1 MSEYQKRLGSRLR
14 AIRQQQGL
22 TLQQVE
28 EISGGK
34 WKAVVVGSYERGDR
48 AVAWRNWRSCR
59 SSTTSR
65 SPSCC
70 PRRTSPAPRRRR
82 CTPAVMLDLRQLSRG
97 DLDPEL
103 RPVSRFAH
111 TIQLQRGDY
120 NGNVLTIRGED
131 LRALS
136 VIYGTDP
143 EDLVSRLED
152 EGILATAGVSGTLG
166 STVPASCAWGLDAA
180 ADREGPGAEVGVAGV
195 GVGADG
201 GGVVG
206 ADVEGHDGEA
216 LGQELAR

>member
-1 MSEYQKRLGSRLR
+1 VTEYQRRLGSRLR

-28 EISGGK
+28 ELSEGK

-48 AVAWRNWRSCR
+48 AVSVAKLAELGEFYNVPVSELLPKEELTQ
-59 SSTTSR
+59 SQ
-65 SPSCC
+65 
-70 PRRTSPAPRRRR
+70 
-82 CTPAVMLDLRQLSRG
+82 TPTLSGKVMLDLRRLSRS
-97 DLDPEL
+97 DLDPDL

-143 EDLVSRLED
+143 DDLVLRLED
-152 EGILATAGVSGTLG
+152 EGILA
-166 STVPASCAWGLDAA
+166 
-180 ADREGPGAEVGVAGV
+180 
-195 GVGADG
+195 
-201 GGVVG
+201 
-206 ADVEGHDGEA
+206 EA
-216 LGQELAR
+216 

>member
-1 MSEYQKRLGSRLR
+1 MTDYQKRLGARLR

-28 EISGGK
+28 ETSGGR

-48 AVAWRNWRSCR
+48 AVSVAKLAELSEFYNVPVGELLPKEDLGGIGGGGQQSK
-59 SSTTSR
+59 
-65 SPSCC
+65 
-70 PRRTSPAPRRRR
+70 
-82 CTPAVMLDLRQLSRG
+82 VMLDLRRLARA

-111 TIQLQRGDY
+111 TIQLQRGDF

-143 EDLVSRLED
+143 EDLVIRLED
-152 EGILATAGVSGTLG
+152 EGVLATT
-166 STVPASCAWGLDAA
+166 
-180 ADREGPGAEVGVAGV
+180 
-195 GVGADG
+195 
-201 GGVVG
+201 
-206 ADVEGHDGEA
+206 
-216 LGQELAR
+216 

>member
-1 MSEYQKRLGSRLR
+1 MATDYQKRLGSRLR

-28 EISGGK
+28 EVSGGR

-48 AVAWRNWRSCR
+48 AVSVAKLAELSEFYNVPVSELLPKEDMAAAGHANGRESK
-59 SSTTSR
+59 
-65 SPSCC
+65 
-70 PRRTSPAPRRRR
+70 
-82 CTPAVMLDLRQLSRG
+82 VMLDLRQLSRS

-111 TIQLQRGDY
+111 TIQMQRGDF

-143 EDLVSRLED
+143 EDLVIRLED
-152 EGILATAGVSGTLG
+152 EGVLAQV
-166 STVPASCAWGLDAA
+166 
-180 ADREGPGAEVGVAGV
+180 
-195 GVGADG
+195 
-201 GGVVG
+201 
-206 ADVEGHDGEA
+206 
-216 LGQELAR
+216 